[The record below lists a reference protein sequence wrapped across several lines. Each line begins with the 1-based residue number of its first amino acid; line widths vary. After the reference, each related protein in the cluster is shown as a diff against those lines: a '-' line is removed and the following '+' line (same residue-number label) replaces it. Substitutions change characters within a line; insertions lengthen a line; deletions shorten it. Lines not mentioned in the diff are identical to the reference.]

1 MQYCNHCKVS
11 IRNPKEQC
19 PLCGN
24 KLAPLDDELEKKEI
38 FPSIPSYLKS
48 HLTLRILILVSIILV
63 VFSFSIYAIF
73 PTKMNWPLL
82 LTFGIVSIWLDL
94 IFLVQKRFHIPKK
107 IVWQVAIIS
116 LLSVFWDWKIGWI
129 GWSITYVIPFL
140 CLIGMILMY
149 SIAIIMKLSTRDYI
163 TYVFIDALFGIIPI
177 IFILFNLVDVIY
189 PSIIS
194 IAISVIFLA
203 AIFILQG
210 KSIISELDKRM
221 HM

>member
-1 MQYCNHCKVS
+1 MQYCNHCNVS

-24 KLAPLDDELEKKEI
+24 KLAPLEDDVEKKMI

-48 HLTLRILILVSIILV
+48 HMTLRILILVSIILV
-63 VFSFSIYAIF
+63 VLSFSIYAVF
-73 PTKMNWPLL
+73 PASMNWPLL
-82 LTFGIVSIWLDL
+82 LTFGLVSIWFDL

-107 IVWQVAIIS
+107 IVWQVVILS
-116 LLSVFWDWKIGWI
+116 LLSIFWDWKIGWI
-129 GWSITYVIPFL
+129 GWSITYVIPTL
-140 CLIGMILMY
+140 CLVAMIIMY

-163 TYVFIDALFGIIPI
+163 TYVFINALFGIIPI
-177 IFILFNLVDVIY
+177 IFILFELVEVTY

-194 IAISVIFLA
+194 IAVSVIFLA
-203 AIFILQG
+203 AIFTLQG

>member
-1 MQYCNHCKVS
+1 MQHCNHCNVD

-24 KLAPLDDELEKKEI
+24 KLAPLEDNLEIKKI
-38 FPSIPSYLKS
+38 FPVIPSYLKS
-48 HLTLRILILVSIILV
+48 HLTLRILILISIILV
-63 VFSFSIYAIF
+63 VFSFSLYIIF

-82 LTFGIVSIWLDL
+82 LTFGLVSIWLDL
-94 IFLVQKRFHIPKK
+94 YFLVQKRFHIPKK
-107 IVWQVAIIS
+107 IMWQVLILS
-116 LLSVFWDWKIGWI
+116 LLSIFWDWKIGWI
-129 GWSITYVIPFL
+129 GWSITYVIPIL
-140 CLIGMILMY
+140 CLVAMIIMY

-163 TYVFIDALFGIIPI
+163 TYVFINALFGIIPI
-177 IFILFNLVDVIY
+177 IFVLFQLVDVIY

-194 IAISVIFLA
+194 IAVSVIFLA

>member
-1 MQYCNHCKVS
+1 MQYCNHCNVS

-24 KLAPLDDELEKKEI
+24 KLAPYDDDLLKKEI
-38 FPSIPSYLKS
+38 FPVIPSYLKS

-63 VFSFSIYAIF
+63 VFSFSFHAIF
-73 PTKMNWPLL
+73 PSSMNWPLL
-82 LTFGIVSIWLDL
+82 LTFGLVSIWLDL
-94 IFLVQKRFHIPKK
+94 IFLVQKRYHIPKK
-107 IVWQVAIIS
+107 IVWQVAILS
-116 LLSVFWDWKIGWI
+116 LLSIFWDWKIGWI
-129 GWSITYVIPFL
+129 GWSITYVIPIL
-140 CLIGMILMY
+140 CLVAMIIMY
-149 SIAIIMKLSTRDYI
+149 SIAIIMKLSPRDYI
-163 TYVFIDALFGIIPI
+163 TYVFINALFGIVPI
-177 IFILFNLVDVIY
+177 IFILFDLVEVIY

-210 KSIISELDKRM
+210 KSIIGELDKRM

>member
-1 MQYCNHCKVS
+1 MQYCNHCNVN

-24 KLAPLDDELEKKEI
+24 KLAPLEDELERKEI
-38 FPSIPSYLKS
+38 FPFIPSYLKS
-48 HLTLRILILVSIILV
+48 HLTLRILILISIILV
-63 VFSFSIYAIF
+63 VFSFSLYIIF

-82 LTFGIVSIWLDL
+82 LTFGLVSIWLDL
-94 IFLVQKRFHIPKK
+94 YFLVQKRFHIPKK
-107 IVWQVAIIS
+107 IMWQVLILS
-116 LLSVFWDWKIGWI
+116 LLSIFWDWKIGWI
-129 GWSITYVIPFL
+129 GWSITYVIPIL
-140 CLIGMILMY
+140 CLVAMIIMY

-163 TYVFIDALFGIIPI
+163 TYVFIDALFGIVPI
-177 IFILFNLVDVIY
+177 IFVLFNLVEVIY

-210 KSIISELDKRM
+210 RSIISELDKRM

>member
-1 MQYCNHCKVS
+1 MQYCNHCNVN
-11 IRNPKEQC
+11 IRSQKEQC

-24 KLAPLDDELEKKEI
+24 KLAPLEDDLEPKKI
-38 FPSIPSYLKS
+38 FPMIPSYLKS
-48 HLTLRILILVSIILV
+48 HLTLRILILISIILV
-63 VFSFSIYAIF
+63 VFSFSIYIIF

-82 LTFGIVSIWLDL
+82 LTFGLVSIWLDL
-94 IFLVQKRFHIPKK
+94 FFLVQKRFHIPKK
-107 IVWQVAIIS
+107 IMWQVLILS
-116 LLSVFWDWKIGWI
+116 LLSIFWDWKIGWI
-129 GWSITYVIPFL
+129 GWSITYVIPIL
-140 CLIGMILMY
+140 CLVAMIIMY

-163 TYVFIDALFGIIPI
+163 TYVFIDALFGIVPI
-177 IFILFNLVDVIY
+177 IFVLFDLVEVIY
-189 PSIIS
+189 PSVIS

>member
-1 MQYCNHCKVS
+1 MQYCNHCNVN
-11 IRNPKEQC
+11 IRNQKEQC

-24 KLAPLDDELEKKEI
+24 KLAPLEDDLEPKKI
-38 FPSIPSYLKS
+38 FPIIPSYLKS
-48 HLTLRILILVSIILV
+48 HLTLRILILISIILV
-63 VFSFSIYAIF
+63 VFSFSIYIIF

-82 LTFGIVSIWLDL
+82 LTFGLVSIWLDL
-94 IFLVQKRFHIPKK
+94 FFLVQKRFHIPKK
-107 IVWQVAIIS
+107 IMWQVLILS
-116 LLSVFWDWKIGWI
+116 LLSIFWDWKIGWI
-129 GWSITYVIPFL
+129 GWSITYVIPIL
-140 CLIGMILMY
+140 CLVAMIIMY

-163 TYVFIDALFGIIPI
+163 TYVFIDALFGIVPI
-177 IFILFNLVDVIY
+177 IFVLFDLVEVIY
-189 PSIIS
+189 PSVIS